1 MKQFL
6 LLTTIFVLC
15 LPFAWAQETISHKG
29 FELQFSTNMYWGS
42 VDNANFYSGILKGE
56 DNAAPDITRI
66 TTNSL
71 FRDKIENL
79 LDDNYTGIT
88 TETLFT
94 ANNDYN
100 SGTEGISN
108 MRYGIS
114 FNFAIEIRYHVNSSF
129 SFGLYFSQSIL
140 TAKGTKSFAV
150 NSSNYNTGGLQYIE
164 EQLLGKETRNFFGIN
179 FTYMYRNNSR
189 FYPLVEFGTHL
200 NSVKVKSSELIVEGV
215 AFDLIDH
222 YGGVV
227 YTGDDRTEIDPHLG
241 GVGYG
246 FIASA
251 GVRISFTEYLA
262 VEPLF
267 SVSIEK
273 LKLDGY
279 DKIRPNYSLG
289 IRFVLGDKVFA
300 K

>member
-56 DNAAPDITRI
+56 NNAAPDITRI

-71 FRDKIENL
+71 YRADIENI
-79 LDDNYTGIT
+79 LDQNYTGIT

-94 ANNDYN
+94 TNNAYN

-108 MRYGIS
+108 MRYGTS

-179 FTYMYRNNSR
+179 FTY
-189 FYPLVEFGTHL
+189 
-200 NSVKVKSSELIVEGV
+200 
-215 AFDLIDH
+215 
-222 YGGVV
+222 
-227 YTGDDRTEIDPHLG
+227 
-241 GVGYG
+241 
-246 FIASA
+246 
-251 GVRISFTEYLA
+251 
-262 VEPLF
+262 
-267 SVSIEK
+267 
-273 LKLDGY
+273 
-279 DKIRPNYSLG
+279 KIGRAH
-289 IRFVLGDKVFA
+289 V
-300 K
+300 